1 MPAHGSSAGLNC
13 GTAGLLHP
21 IASQKGTQDLEKPL
35 DSGNGVSCSI
45 ILAEP
50 VIFLMG
56 IDHDRTSHDSQ
67 GANATTLLRG
77 ILRLNVTKAAK
88 IKSISL
94 RFSGRARTI
103 WPEGIPPQKQD
114 VVEEIVLQSELMPFF
129 NAFNCNSEHSYG
141 DLCIHTSR
149 DSKSSAFSVKS
160 PTSEVQISPQ
170 QVVFSLPGISNRASK
185 HGPGS
190 SAPVVPSALS
200 PTGDQILSSTQVK
213 GYKVF
218 YPGLYDYSFEMP
230 IDSNMPEST
239 NLPLASVKWELE
251 ACVERA
257 GAFKANLSGK
267 REVPIIRSP
276 SQDFLELVEPI
287 AVSRTWDHQLH
298 YEIIISGKSFPIGTK
313 IPIAFKLTPLAKV
326 QVHKLKVFLSEKIDY
341 FAKDRT
347 VQRRDRKISILLLK
361 KCAGKPL
368 AKEFWPSEVKVL
380 GGERTPEEREVR
392 RTLAIRRRE
401 TEALQNNT
409 FPEPLPEP
417 ADNLLGD
424 IDLGM
429 EEWWGP
435 TEIEMNVQL
444 PTCED
449 MERDRSKRLAHDC
462 TWKNVH
468 VHHWLKIV
476 IRLSRADTNDP
487 SKRRHYEI
495 SVDSPISLLS
505 CRATQANLSL
515 PEYSDLSSGTLSTQP
530 VCGCASTAQASRERT
545 GNKLS
550 NDPMSSAQNTNINPA
565 SPNLV
570 RPVQAYLSP
579 SVLLG
584 AQRPIHLMRYP
595 SFQPPP
601 FDAEEPPPPITTPPP
616 LYDHV
621 IGTPSHDGL
630 ADYFARLGEYELTD
644 DKDSIVTVRRN
655 YMNAANLRTHGGRID
670 SVIDINRDV
679 IFGTTA
685 SNNVMTG
692 IEPSASAPS

>member
-1 MPAHGSSAGLNC
+1 MPARISCNTKRNIIFYTPLDTHNPDREPTRLSKLNCLPTRRSHSPQIPRLLLSNTPPHQQSSERTESKNIAARRSAKLILEALLTSLSLKFTTNSFTSAKTDSPTSHDSRSEQERPIATEFLADESLLLSPSSISPWSYSNLIPSLSLLCEDSWRADTMPAHGSSAGLNC

-468 VHHWLKIV
+468 VHHWLKV
-476 IRLSRADTNDP
+476 QLRNSNTFSN
-487 SKRRHYEI
+487 KT
-495 SVDSPISLLS
+495 DS
-505 CRATQANLSL
+505 
-515 PEYSDLSSGTLSTQP
+515 
-530 VCGCASTAQASRERT
+530 
-545 GNKLS
+545 
-550 NDPMSSAQNTNINPA
+550 
-565 SPNLV
+565 
-570 RPVQAYLSP
+570 
-579 SVLLG
+579 
-584 AQRPIHLMRYP
+584 
-595 SFQPPP
+595 
-601 FDAEEPPPPITTPPP
+601 
-616 LYDHV
+616 
-621 IGTPSHDGL
+621 
-630 ADYFARLGEYELTD
+630 
-644 DKDSIVTVRRN
+644 
-655 YMNAANLRTHGGRID
+655 RID
-670 SVIDINRDV
+670 SYTSLPCRH
-679 IFGTTA
+679 
-685 SNNVMTG
+685 
-692 IEPSASAPS
+692 